1 MKLDPSGIQTLLRA
15 VEKAK
20 LAIALKGARAQVLGL
35 EKEPGTVEEGKLADL
50 ILIEGNPL
58 EDIEIL
64 AKREL
69 IRLVMKDG
77 KQVSGE
83 FF

>member
-1 MKLDPSGIQTLLRA
+1 MTSASSESQTMTTL
-15 VEKAK
+15 KA
-20 LAIALKGARAQVLGL
+20 ANIEADTRIAAQVLGL
-35 EKEPGTVEEGKLADL
+35 EKELGTVEEGKLADL

-77 KQVSGE
+77 KQVSGK